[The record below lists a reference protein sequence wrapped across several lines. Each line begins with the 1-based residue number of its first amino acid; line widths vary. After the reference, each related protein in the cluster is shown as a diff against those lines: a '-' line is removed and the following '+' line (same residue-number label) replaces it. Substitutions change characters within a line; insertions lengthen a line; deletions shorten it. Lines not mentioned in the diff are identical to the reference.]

1 MKSLQR
7 RNKEWKEEG
16 KMGRREGG
24 KAGRQA
30 GRQAQTALI
39 DRLGVF

>member
-1 MKSLQR
+1 MARMVLSTKPKQITVR
-7 RNKEWKEEG
+7 
-16 KMGRREGG
+16 